1 MNIMEIVSG
10 AEVNG
15 AVVHC
20 LLLTRELMR
29 RGHRLTLVCR
39 PNAWIA
45 AQLAGEPVDIIESD
59 LHRWP
64 PDELRRMAAIVRK
77 RGTDILH
84 THMSRAHFFGVLL
97 RRLSGVPSVATAHNR
112 YVQLHW
118 MFNDRVIAVSEAT
131 GRFHRRF
138 NFVRR
143 SRMDVIHNFV
153 DYHRFAEVDEEKRAV
168 MRAAFNVP
176 VAAPLIGAIG
186 DVIAEKGLIHLVRAL
201 PKIRSAVPTT
211 RLLVVG
217 GGSAAYKAQVEREA
231 AQLSVESMIEWEGRR
246 TDIADIMTALD
257 VFVLPSF
264 EESFSLVVAEA
275 MAAGLPVVATSVGGI
290 PECVSAGETGLLVPP
305 ANDDALA
312 SAVIGLLRDTA
323 LRHRFGEAGRK
334 RVRELFSPETQVP
347 RIEAAFAQALAQ
359 AARRR
364 RPAVHA

>member
-29 RGHRLTLVCR
+29 RGHRLTVVCR
-39 PNAWIA
+39 PDAWIA
-45 AQLAGEPVDIIESD
+45 TQLAGEPVDIIESD

-64 PDELRRMAAIVRK
+64 PDELRRLAAIAREREIDV
-77 RGTDILH
+77 LH

-97 RRLSGVPSVATAHNR
+97 RRLGGVPSVATAHNR
-112 YVQLHW
+112 YMQLHW

-153 DYHRFAEVDEEKRAV
+153 DYHRFAAVNEAQRAL
-168 MRAAFNVP
+168 MRAAFNIP
-176 VAAPLIGAIG
+176 VGAPLIGAIG
-186 DVIAEKGLIHLVRAL
+186 DVISEKGLIHLVRAL
-201 PKIRSAVPTT
+201 PKIRSAVPAT

-217 GGSAAYKAQVEREA
+217 GGSAAYKAQVESEA
-231 AQLSVESMIEWEGRR
+231 ARLGVESMITWEGRR
-246 TDIADIMTALD
+246 TDIADIMAALD

-264 EESFSLVVAEA
+264 EENFSLVVAEA
-275 MAAGLPVVATSVGGI
+275 MAAGLPVVASAVGGI

-305 ANDDALA
+305 ANHDALA
-312 SAVIGLLRDTA
+312 NAVSSLLRDTA
-323 LRHRFGEAGRK
+323 VRRRFGEAGRK
-334 RVRELFSPETQVP
+334 RVRELFSAEIQVP
-347 RIEAAFAQALAQ
+347 RIEAALAR
-359 AARRR
+359 AARSQQS
-364 RPAVHA
+364 AVHA